1 MRYYAVMNY
10 YERIGRSIV
19 FIENNLEEEF
29 SIEQAAQEAFMSM
42 SNFYRMFMSIA
53 GFTVKEYIRR
63 RRLSKAYEDLRSQK
77 DLRVLDAAVK
87 YGYTSADA
95 FTRSFR
101 EEFGI
106 NPSELQKGTD
116 KAESCSKEKNPKGLR
131 RINIMDEYFELQDKK
146 LLEEYPDIK
155 LLKKLEP
162 MKTACFKYFGK
173 DCEQHAFEEM
183 KKWIDANGI
192 LFNKKDDNGQ
202 SAYRI
207 FGFNNPDPS
216 NPEGDETY
224 GYEVC
229 ITIDDEL
236 YRTLQDAPYYGLHE
250 SYPSVMRKTL
260 NGGMFAVVSI
270 KRESGVDL
278 GYNIMRGWQRFNK
291 WMELSKYIWGGQ
303 QYLEEH
309 LDFSDEGEHV
319 GGVDLYM
326 PIQEAPQKQASLRPV
341 PLVVKPLRTAF
352 IRVTGDD
359 SEKAAVEAWEKII
372 GFAKKYN
379 LKSEE
384 TRIFMYGSGFAKT
397 PPFFHEILITL
408 PEGFSFSDD
417 EIKEKEFSGGLY
429 RTVKTDQRNQ
439 YNVWAAMEQWA
450 KETKTKAG
458 RHQWA
463 AEWHLE
469 GWSFPAK
476 EITVL
481 YPVQE

>member
-1 MRYYAVMNY
+1 MYDTGMNY

-19 FIENNLEEEF
+19 FIENNLEEDF
-29 SIEQAAQEAFMSM
+29 SIEQAAQEAFMSL

-63 RRLSKAYEDLRSQK
+63 RRLAKAYEDLQAHK
-77 DLRVLDAAVK
+77 ELRVLDAAVK

-101 EEFGI
+101 EEFDM
-106 NPSELQKGTD
+106 NPSEMKKTVQAETD
-116 KAESCSKEKNPKGLR
+116 CSKKGKSSRGLR
-131 RINIMDEYFELQDKK
+131 RINIMDEYFELKDKK
-146 LLEEYPDIK
+146 LLEQYPDIK
-155 LLKKLEP
+155 VLKKLEP

-173 DCEQHAFEEM
+173 DCEHHAFEEM

-192 LFNKKDDNGQ
+192 LFNQKDDTGQ

-236 YRTLQDAPYYGLHE
+236 YNTLQDAPCYGAHE

-270 KRESGVDL
+270 KREDGVDF

-309 LDFSDEGEHV
+309 LGFSDEGEHV

-326 PIQEAPQKQASLRPV
+326 PVQEAPQKQASLRPV
-341 PLVVKPLRTAF
+341 PLVIDPLRTAF
-352 IRVTGDD
+352 VRVTGDD
-359 SEKAAVEAWEKII
+359 SEKAAVEAWGKII
-372 GFAKKYN
+372 SFAKKHN
-379 LKSEE
+379 LKSED

-397 PPFFHEILITL
+397 PPFFHEILISL
-408 PEGFSFSDD
+408 PEGFTFTDD

-429 RTVKTDQRNQ
+429 RTVKTDQKNQ
-439 YNVWAAMEQWA
+439 YNIWAAMEQWA
-450 KETKTKAG
+450 KETKIKGG

-463 AEWHLE
+463 AEWHLD
-469 GWSFPAK
+469 GWNFPAR
-476 EITVL
+476 EITVC